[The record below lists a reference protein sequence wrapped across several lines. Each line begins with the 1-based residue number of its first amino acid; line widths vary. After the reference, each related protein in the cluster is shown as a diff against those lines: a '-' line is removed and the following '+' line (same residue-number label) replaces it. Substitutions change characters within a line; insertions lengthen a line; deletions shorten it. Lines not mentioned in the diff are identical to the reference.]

1 MSEGG
6 EGRDQLLD
14 GVLQEGEGYVR
25 HGVHDL
31 RQLSGEGQRQHGV
44 LQLQEHSGEITK
56 LELQFLQI
64 GDSM

>member
-6 EGRDQLLD
+6 ERRDQLLD

-56 LELQFLQI
+56 LELQCTEI
-64 GDSM
+64 AST